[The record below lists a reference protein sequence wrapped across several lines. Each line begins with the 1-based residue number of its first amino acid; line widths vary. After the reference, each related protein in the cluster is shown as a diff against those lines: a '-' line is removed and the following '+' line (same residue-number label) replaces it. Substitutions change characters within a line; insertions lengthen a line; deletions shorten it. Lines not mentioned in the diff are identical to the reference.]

1 MKTESFV
8 AYVRD
13 QVFFIIGW
21 TISIILWFIL
31 PLTAFSSAATEAELP
46 LFLASVVVGLFLV
59 ISGLGTIRRLQLL
72 SKDVPEEDRDTPF
85 SREFVKQP
93 WPIFAGITALTPIL
107 VSVAH
112 FYVIFN

>member
-1 MKTESFV
+1 MKTESFTS
-8 AYVRD
+8 YVRD

-21 TISIILWFIL
+21 TVSVILWFIL

-46 LFLASVVVGLFLV
+46 LFLASVVVGLFLI
-59 ISGLGTIRRLQLL
+59 ISGMGTIRRLQLL

-107 VSVAH
+107 VCVAH